1 MPSKVELLDP
11 EYLQDSPVA
20 VVASSAPY
28 TDTVTSMNVAST
40 TRYDCLICLNFKQL
54 QLIFSGSGS
63 RGDK

>member
-28 TDTVTSMNVAST
+28 TDTVTNTSVAST
-40 TRYDCLICLNFKQL
+40 TRYGCLPLQFKQL